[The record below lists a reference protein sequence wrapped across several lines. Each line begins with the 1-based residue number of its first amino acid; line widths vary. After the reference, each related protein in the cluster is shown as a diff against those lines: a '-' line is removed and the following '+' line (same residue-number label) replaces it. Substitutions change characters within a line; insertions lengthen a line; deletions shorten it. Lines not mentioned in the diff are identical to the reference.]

1 MEDSDLRF
9 SKASTSDA
17 LILNCISKHAFD
29 TDIDVGA
36 PSKGGP
42 PGYMSLSYH
51 TKMARLGHL
60 YKLTDGGL
68 IVGGALLFLD
78 KDSLNIGRV
87 FVDPVR
93 FRKGYGTYMMR
104 AIEAL
109 FPSVKDFT
117 LDTPVWN
124 TRTNSFYRKL
134 GYTEVRRDGEFIY
147 YMKRFS
153 REG

>member
-1 MEDSDLRF
+1 MENGNLKF

-17 LILNCISKHAFD
+17 LILNCISKHSFD
-29 TDIDVGA
+29 SDSDVGA

-42 PGYMSLSYH
+42 PGYMSLSFH

-68 IVGGALLFLD
+68 IVGGALLFPD
-78 KDSLNIGRV
+78 GEALNIGRI
-87 FVDPVR
+87 FVDPVH

-104 AIEAL
+104 AAEAL
-109 FPSVKDFT
+109 FPSVRRFT

-134 GYTEVRRDGEFIY
+134 GYTEVKCDGDFVY
-147 YMKRFS
+147 YMKSADRQ
-153 REG
+153 E